1 MKNSIRFKLSLFLV
15 GLMSLCVFATWF
27 ISNYIMKD
35 YFVMELKKSL
45 ESTYNEL
52 DVLFSEANDDDEYI
66 WENLPKLGAKS
77 DTVIVVMDIDSN
89 FNIVKMYSNTNEYSK
104 LADSL
109 IAIGSLMGNT
119 KPSER
124 NIGVDFKTSSEIK
137 IGNGQYIIQQNYD
150 NRLDSDFYDLVGKLS
165 NGSLVV
171 IRSSIKKVDDS
182 VALASKLFGT
192 VGIIVTLFGCAAMF
206 IVSNRFAKP
215 IHHMAIIAKR
225 MSALDFDA
233 KVNKITNDEI
243 GELGKSMNN
252 MSYRL
257 ENTISELKT
266 ANNELRKDI
275 ENKIQI
281 DEMRKEFLS
290 HVSHELKT
298 PIALIQGYAEGLME
312 NISDDKES
320 RDFYCEV
327 IVDEANKMNTMVKKL
342 LTLNE
347 IEFGNESVTFERFD
361 IVELV
366 KNVISLSDI
375 LINQNDLKIDIEG
388 DTPIYVWADEF
399 MIEEVL
405 SNYISNAI
413 HYANTGGNIKI
424 SFEKIENEI
433 KICVFNSESN
443 IPEEDIDK
451 VWIKFY
457 KVDKARTREYG
468 GSGIGLS
475 IVAATMEAHG
485 KQYGAYNTDDGVVFY
500 IKLDADTSC

>member
-15 GLMSLCVFATWF
+15 GLMALCVFSTWF

-35 YFVMELKKSL
+35 YFVMDLKRSL
-45 ESTYNEL
+45 ESTFSDL
-52 DVLFSEANDDDEYI
+52 DILFSDANDDDDYI
-66 WENLPKLGAKS
+66 KDNFSKVGAKS
-77 DTVIVVMDIDSN
+77 DTVIVVIDADN
-89 FNIVKMYSNTNEYSK
+89 NKVYSNTNEDSK

-109 IAIGSLMGNT
+109 IALDNLMGNT
-119 KPSER
+119 KPSEK
-124 NIGVDFKTSSEIK
+124 NAGIDFKMSSELK
-137 IGNGQYIIQQNYD
+137 IGNGQYIIQKNHD
-150 NRLDSDFYDLVGKLS
+150 SRLDSDFFDLVGKLS
-165 NGSLVV
+165 NGNLVV
-171 IRSSIKKVDDS
+171 IRSSIKRVDDS
-182 VALASKLFGT
+182 VKLASKLFGT
-192 VGIIVTLFGCAAMF
+192 VGIIVTVFGCIAMF
-206 IVSNRFAKP
+206 FVSNKFAKP

-225 MSALDFDA
+225 MSDLDFNA
-233 KVNKITNDEI
+233 KVNRISNDEI

-275 ENKIQI
+275 EKKTQI

-327 IVDEANKMNTMVKKL
+327 IADEANKMNTMVKKL
-342 LTLNE
+342 LALNE
-347 IEFGNESVTFERFD
+347 IEFGNESVTIERFD
-361 IVELV
+361 VVEMI
-366 KNVISLSDI
+366 KNIIASSEL
-375 LINQNDLKIDIEG
+375 LINQNELKVDIQNESS
-388 DTPIYVWADEF
+388 IFVWADEF

-413 HYANTGGNIKI
+413 HYANIGGNINVF
-424 SFEKIENEI
+424 FEKIGNEI
-433 KICVFNSESN
+433 KISVFNSGSN

-475 IVAATMEAHG
+475 IVAATMEAHC